1 MDFILNEKSLH
12 GQFENVE
19 AFLKSLKSNIRCFG
33 IIHRN
38 SENNIY
44 KMADFY
50 ECYITEDKKIRD
62 LKHQLKSDELLRFQM
77 QLEEEIYTKPHW
89 DENVQHNLE
98 EEYIWQDENV
108 TATALAEAVAHNSS
122 LLSFDSDQYRDQVLC
137 IQKGDRDYKVLSIYS
152 PGYLAQNHS
161 KDLGIDRCETLK
173 MLYEGTRID
182 CSLLESKSGQ
192 DFLEQHE
199 YELLKKT
206 LDKFVRHESWESID
220 LDDGLEYK
228 KYHGSG
234 KTGRFAGYPQII
246 MKFRYSGKQR
256 VFGYRKGDRFR
267 VLYIERD
274 HKISDK
280 G

>member
-1 MDFILNEKSLH
+1 M
-12 GQFENVE
+12 
-19 AFLKSLKSNIRCFG
+19 
-33 IIHRN
+33 
-38 SENNIY
+38 
-44 KMADFY
+44 
-50 ECYITEDKKIRD
+50 
-62 LKHQLKSDELLRFQM
+62 
-77 QLEEEIYTKPHW
+77 
-89 DENVQHNLE
+89 
-98 EEYIWQDENV
+98 
-108 TATALAEAVAHNSS
+108 
-122 LLSFDSDQYRDQVLC
+122 SFDSDQYRDRVLC

-161 KDLGIDRCETLK
+161 KNLSIGRCEELK
-173 MLYEGTRID
+173 ILYEGTRID
-182 CSLLESKSGQ
+182 CSLLEAKSGQ

-199 YELLKKT
+199 YEQLKKT

-220 LDDGLEYK
+220 FDDGLEYK

-234 KTGRFAGYPQII
+234 KSDWFTGYPQTI

-274 HKISDK
+274 HKTSDK